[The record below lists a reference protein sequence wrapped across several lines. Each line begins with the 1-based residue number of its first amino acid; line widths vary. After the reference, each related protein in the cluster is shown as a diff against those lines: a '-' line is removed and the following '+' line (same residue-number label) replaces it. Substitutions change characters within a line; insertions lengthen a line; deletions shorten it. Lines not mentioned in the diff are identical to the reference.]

1 MQGYS
6 VSVSSRKAPNFFQI
20 SQHPRIPIHSYL
32 LSFIASKLSPSRIRV
47 PPTRVSVTP
56 YRRDLAILKVHATAA
71 ETEQPKW
78 WEKSAPNMVDIHSA
92 EEFLDS
98 LSKAGDRLVIV
109 DFYGTWCASCRA
121 LFPKLCM
128 IAEEQPEIL
137 FLKVNFDE
145 NKSLCKSLNVKV
157 LPFFH
162 LYRGANGLVDSFSCS
177 LAKLQKLKDAIAT
190 YSPENLLK
198 DIDDESHNF
207 GGISASHNNTSSGSS
222 APV

>member
-6 VSVSSRKAPNFFQI
+6 STLSRVPDFCGFFQL
-20 SQHPRIPIHSYL
+20 SRAPIHFHHPTS
-32 LSFIASKLSPSRIRV
+32 IASKLFPCCIRV
-47 PPTRVSVTP
+47 SPIRVSIP
-56 YRRDLAILKVHATAA
+56 ADRLNKRGIILLKAHATAA

-78 WEKSAPNMVDIHSA
+78 WDKSVPNMIDIHSA

-128 IAEEQPEIL
+128 IAEEHPDIL

-157 LPFFH
+157 LPFFQF
-162 LYRGANGLVDSFSCS
+162 YRGANGLIDSFSCS
-177 LAKLQKLKDAIAT
+177 LAKLQKLKDAIA
-190 YSPENLLK
+190 
-198 DIDDESHNF
+198 IHN
-207 GGISASHNNTSSGSS
+207 
-222 APV
+222 P